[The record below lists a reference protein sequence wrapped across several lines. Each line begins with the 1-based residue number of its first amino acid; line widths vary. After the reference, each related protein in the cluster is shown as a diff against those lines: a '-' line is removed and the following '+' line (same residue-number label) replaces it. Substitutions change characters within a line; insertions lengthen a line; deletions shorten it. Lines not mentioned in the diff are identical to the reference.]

1 MRYVSAQYILT
12 GTGEALKR
20 AVLALAPDGTIA
32 EIIVNGPDYGEKHS
46 VEFYNGIIIP
56 GFVNCHCHLELSH
69 MHNAMQRGGGLG
81 SFIFGLRENRT
92 AEPGE
97 IEERAETADKQM
109 YAAGISACADI
120 CNTSFTF
127 PLKGRSRINYIN
139 LLEVFGIDS
148 EKAGKRMDELR
159 ALASE
164 AARAGTAF
172 QLVPH
177 APYSMSLS
185 LLRMLLAETA
195 SNKVTSIH
203 FMETA
208 GERIFLE
215 SRSGPLHESY
225 LRSGLLPETTEL
237 APDPV
242 SAVLDYVT
250 PSGNLVLVHNTFADS
265 ETVQRLRARKNL
277 YWCLCPGANLFIEN
291 SLPPVAM
298 LLNENCDIVLGTDSL
313 ASNSTLSIFEE
324 MKILQQ
330 HFPFL
335 DLKQLSSWAS
345 ANGARALG
353 LHDSLGIIAPGR
365 KPGLVLV
372 NNAGLADM
380 KLLPGSTAK
389 RLA

>member
-1 MRYVSAQYILT
+1 
-12 GTGEALKR
+12 
-20 AVLALAPDGTIA
+20 
-32 EIIVNGPDYGEKHS
+32 
-46 VEFYNGIIIP
+46 
-56 GFVNCHCHLELSH
+56 
-69 MHNAMQRGGGLG
+69 
-81 SFIFGLRENRT
+81 
-92 AEPGE
+92 
-97 IEERAETADKQM
+97 
-109 YAAGISACADI
+109 
-120 CNTSFTF
+120 
-127 PLKGRSRINYIN
+127 
-139 LLEVFGIDS
+139 
-148 EKAGKRMDELR
+148 MDELR

-164 AARAGTAF
+164 AASAGTAF

-353 LHDSLGIIAPGR
+353 LDDSLGIIAPGR